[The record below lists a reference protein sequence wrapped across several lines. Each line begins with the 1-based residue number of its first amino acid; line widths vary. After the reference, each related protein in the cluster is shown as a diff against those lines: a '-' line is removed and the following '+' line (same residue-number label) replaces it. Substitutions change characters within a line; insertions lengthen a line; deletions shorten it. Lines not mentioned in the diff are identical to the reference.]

1 MLRQFDSVLG
11 YFLGLAAM
19 IQAAGG
25 DFEQVDSDAARDVCP
40 SAGQAD
46 G

>member
-11 YFLGLAAM
+11 CFLGLAAM
-19 IQAAGG
+19 ILAAGG
-25 DFEQVDSDAARDVCP
+25 DFEQVDSDAARDVRQ

-46 G
+46 R